1 GGAPVAGGAVAQAAA
16 RFHRRAAAGVPQRG
30 ADGRLQLRGRLPGN
44 GNLFRVTRLQP
55 PACAVHTFPS
65 WKPQRAIDHIL
76 VTDTL
81 RCEGMRAVPAAFSD
95 HLALS
100 VNLEVPEDALLR

>member
-1 GGAPVAGGAVAQAAA
+1 MQDHPHAVLMGD
-16 RFHRRAAAGVPQRG
+16 FNCT
-30 ADGRLQLRGRLPGN
+30 ADRPEMEVLYRSTN
-44 GNLFRVTRLQP
+44 LQP

-76 VTDTL
+76 VTSNLKCTN
-81 RCEGMRAVPAAFSD
+81 MQAVPAAFSD

-100 VNLEVPEDALLR
+100 TELEIPDAALRR